1 MSAGR
6 VAVVG
11 SLNFDTTL
19 EVARLPAAGETILA
33 SRRICSPGGKGAN
46 QAAAAAAAGAQVHM
60 VGAVGD
66 DDPGRASLSAL
77 SAHGVDVSG
86 VERCVDTDSGTAVL
100 LVAEDGENLIVV
112 DPAANRLLS
121 PAWVTSRLTEL
132 RPRVTLVQCE
142 VPLDSLV
149 AAASGAPAGL
159 LVLNPAPAPPDS
171 SERKELLELA
181 DVMTP
186 NRSELAA
193 LVGAPVPR
201 TIDEVDACV
210 ATLALECD
218 VVVTLGAQGAAVY
231 ARSGVRT
238 LIAPERVDVVDSSG
252 AGDVFNGVL
261 AARLAHG
268 EDLVAAARAAN
279 RAAAASTTLAGA
291 QLAPGTALDA
301 VPRRP

>member
-19 EVARLPAAGETILA
+19 EVARLPQAGETILA
-33 SRRICSPGGKGAN
+33 LRRICSPGGKGAN
-46 QAAAAAAAGAQVHM
+46 QAAAAAAAGADVHM

-66 DDPGRASLSAL
+66 DNLGGASLSAL
-77 SAHGVDVSG
+77 AAHRVDVSG
-86 VERCVDTDSGTAVL
+86 VEQRVDADTGTAVV
-100 LVAEDGENLIVV
+100 LVGDDGENVIVV

-142 VPLDSLV
+142 VPLASLV
-149 AAASGAPAGL
+149 AAARAARDGL
-159 LVLNPAPAPPDS
+159 LVVNPAPTPPDVP
-171 SERKELLELA
+171 ERKELLELA
-181 DVMTP
+181 DVITP

-193 LVGAPVPR
+193 LVGARAPH

-210 ATLALECD
+210 GTLGLECD

-231 ARSGVRT
+231 ARSGART
-238 LIAPERVDVVDSSG
+238 LVDPEIVDVVDSSG

-261 AARLAHG
+261 AAGLARG
-268 EDLVAAARAAN
+268 EDLVAAARVAN
-279 RAAAASTTLAGA
+279 RAAAASTTVSGA
-291 QLAPGTALDA
+291 QLAPGTSFQGF
-301 VPRRP
+301 